1 MSQQK
6 FASNVVEKCLTFG
19 GPDERQLLVNEMLGS
34 TDENEPLQ
42 VILAFTTLTPLPV
55 VILETHAHTKIK
67 RLQMFSDVFSK
78 TNLIVSSPCHI
89 PPLLYFFFPAKYSKY
104 PVLCRIKLDY
114 GTLE

>member
-1 MSQQK
+1 
-6 FASNVVEKCLTFG
+6 
-19 GPDERQLLVNEMLGS
+19 MLGS

-55 VILETHAHTKIK
+55 VILETHAHTKMKYPDK
-67 RLQMFSDVFSK
+67 RFSDVFSK

-89 PPLLYFFFPAKYSKY
+89 PPLLYVFFFPAKYSKY